1 MPAIG
6 VVVVVRLRVGRIV
19 LALACPRIVWPV
31 IQVVV
36 GPISWGG
43 GKGGESEKRGGG
55 GEEKF

>member
-1 MPAIG
+1 MPAVG

-43 GKGGESEKRGGG
+43 GEGGGEREKGGG